1 MGIENLTLAPFYG
14 DNRNP
19 FNYVKVEEVTRD
31 STTHWITTS
40 ELADQLNL
48 FSDSSQDAQLD
59 RLELATRQA
68 LEDYLGMPIF
78 ATQFRV
84 FYNDPGTYG
93 LGPTYFD
100 LPEISQQVG
109 TTPGVTINSVVY
121 YQQASNTT
129 PATISSSLYSYD
141 PTGNRVIVSSIP
153 NDINTQVAA
162 PIVITYTVNASPL
175 ASYPVIKQAG
185 LLLFTH
191 LYNNR
196 SAVGKTVGAAAQ
208 IPFGVDV
215 LLRKYKPLVM

>member
-31 STTHWITTS
+31 STTQWITTA

-48 FSDSSQDAQLD
+48 FSDSSQDAQLQ

-68 LEDYLGMPIF
+68 IEDYLGMSIF

-84 FYNDPGTYG
+84 YYNDPGTYG

-100 LPEISQQVG
+100 LPQISPPSGVNS
-109 TTPGVTINSVVY
+109 GVTVNSVVY
-121 YQQASNTT
+121 YQKDSNTT
-129 PATISSSLYSYD
+129 PVTISSSAYSYD
-141 PTGNRVIVSSIP
+141 PTGNRVILSSVP
-153 NDINTQVAA
+153 NDINTQIVS
-162 PIVITYTVNASPL
+162 PIVITYTANASPL

-196 SAVGKTVGAAAQ
+196 SAVGQTVGQASQ